1 MRRRV
6 PLRQKGSLGRSS
18 SAIAPGASR
27 GSTSGSVR
35 SVRSFAVR
43 REGDARVLSGTPLRR
58 EQFPESNARFS
69 SGQVVCSPF
78 EGDLSDG
85 GQRVGRTGRNS
96 RVYALEG
103 KIEVDDW
110 APSAHDPSAPA
121 RRDVG
126 RLGVTLGRVPWI
138 SAYVRPRT
146 ALGARRDGR
155 TLVLVP
161 ARRAATCSRHPA
173 RASRTAVRRARSRRA
188 QVWTRR
194 WDPPRRVRHRIET
207 RRV

>member
-78 EGDLSDG
+78 GPADSGSDG
-85 GQRVGRTGRNS
+85 QVGILEST
-96 RVYALEG
+96 YALEG

-126 RLGVTLGRVPWI
+126 RLGVTLGRVPWV

-188 QVWTRR
+188 QVCSRR

>member
-78 EGDLSDG
+78 EG
-85 GQRVGRTGRNS
+85 
-96 RVYALEG
+96 
-103 KIEVDDW
+103 
-110 APSAHDPSAPA
+110 
-121 RRDVG
+121 
-126 RLGVTLGRVPWI
+126 
-138 SAYVRPRT
+138 
-146 ALGARRDGR
+146 
-155 TLVLVP
+155 
-161 ARRAATCSRHPA
+161 
-173 RASRTAVRRARSRRA
+173 
-188 QVWTRR
+188 
-194 WDPPRRVRHRIET
+194 
-207 RRV
+207 